1 LKKLIDQDDKEISEI
16 NMTPFV
22 DIILVV
28 LIIFMATATFIVEG
42 KIPISLPEA
51 KTGEKGK
58 KLERKIVI
66 TIKEDGTC
74 YLNDKKVNLSQLKE
88 ELKKLKTEKS
98 FVILRSDKN
107 TTFQNFVSIIDICRE
122 VGIDQY
128 MIETKQ
134 DWI

>member
-58 KLERKIVI
+58 ELERKIVI
-66 TIKEDGTC
+66 TIKEDGTI
-74 YLNDKKVNLSQLKE
+74 YLNDRKVNLSQLKE

-134 DWI
+134 D

>member
-1 LKKLIDQDDKEISEI
+1 MKKLIDQDDKEISEI

-42 KIPISLPEA
+42 KIPISLPKA
-51 KTGEKGK
+51 KTGEKSK

-66 TIKEDGTC
+66 TIKENGTY
-74 YLNDKKVNLSQLKE
+74 YLNGKQVSLNQLKE
-88 ELKKLKTEKS
+88 ELKKLKTDKS

-107 TTFQNFVSIIDICRE
+107 TKFQNFVSIIDVCKD

-134 DWI
+134 D